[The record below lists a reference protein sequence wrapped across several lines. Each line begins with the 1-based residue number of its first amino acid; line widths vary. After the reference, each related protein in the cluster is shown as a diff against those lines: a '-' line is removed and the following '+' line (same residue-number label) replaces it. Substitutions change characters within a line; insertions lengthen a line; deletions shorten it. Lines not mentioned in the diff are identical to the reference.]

1 MERRGLHE
9 GSVDADLAAAF
20 RDLHRGRLLGFA
32 FLYLLG
38 DRLHAE
44 RVTDVSLAAGV
55 RRLAELR
62 HPGRAAAWLR
72 RHVVRSI
79 RARRRLSPGGSAA
92 LERHGIPPASRAGL
106 AALDRFER
114 AALIAHLVEGLD
126 LRDVARIVNRNPRQ
140 LDVLLARATSKYKH
154 ARARANAVAPQSPL
168 AAGRFEPTQCAV
180 R

>member
-9 GSVDADLAAAF
+9 GSLDVDLAAAF

-38 DRLHAE
+38 DRFTAE
-44 RVTDVSLAAGV
+44 RVTDASLTAGV

-62 HPGRAAAWLR
+62 HPERAAAWLR

-79 RARRRLSPGGSAA
+79 RVDPQLSPDGSTA
-92 LERHGIPPASRAGL
+92 LERHGIRPASRAGL

-114 AALIAHLVEGLD
+114 AALIAQLVEGLD
-126 LRDVARIVNRNPRQ
+126 LRDVATIVERTPRQ
-140 LDVLLARATSKYKH
+140 LDVLLARATLKYKH
-154 ARARANAVAPQSPL
+154 AREQSVDRPRSGL
-168 AAGRFEPTQCAV
+168 ELSAG
-180 R
+180 